1 METSQIC
8 EGSAGNTLKMD
19 LHDKEIAP
27 GEIVPVV
34 IIGNGPSGIC
44 LSYLLSGY
52 TPYLS
57 PEASHPNPLL
67 YSKLAEQRHLSLLEQ
82 DLEYLCEGLEGRSS
96 NPVAVLFDSL
106 LLPDSDF
113 GLDHTSPLEW
123 RYEPERAIPHLVLGK
138 GPPGGAWHA
147 MEGSMLTLS
156 LANWMELPGLKLKDW
171 IRDKR
176 RNLRNDRATPAEI
189 ASYYQHYVSQ
199 MSLEQSFAC
208 GTTVTSVTRQ
218 PGNQEGSPPCWRVTG
233 LQHREG
239 EELGD
244 GSAVLEEVPFSLL
257 AHNVVLAT
265 GTHDIPARLG
275 VDGEFLPFV
284 YHSFWELEAA
294 ISRGELDQAS
304 DPLLVVGAGLTAA
317 DAVLAAHHLNTH
329 IYHVFRRSVTD
340 PGLIFNQLPKVL
352 YPEYHKVHQMMTQQQ
367 HQPSSQPQDLVQ
379 SLHPHSAPSSPSSLS
394 PLPSTT
400 SSSPSSY
407 SGYLSF
413 PLHRVVEFRPDRKC
427 VLESD
432 SGQQTVVQVS
442 KALVL
447 IGAHPNLSFL
457 DNNGRSLSF
466 NPNEPITCR
475 RNPIE
480 VDPFT
485 NKVVAAEGPGMY
497 AMGPLVGENFV
508 RFLKGGALAI
518 ASDLAKRQRQ
528 GMEQEDLTVDRW
540 LDRQVTTQTQ
550 AEVCVLDS

>member
-1 METSQIC
+1 
-8 EGSAGNTLKMD
+8 MD
-19 LHDKEIAP
+19 LHDKEIIP
-27 GEIVPVV
+27 GEILPVV

-67 YSKLAEQRHLSLLEQ
+67 HSKLGEQPHLSLLEQ

-123 RYEPERAIPHLVLGK
+123 RYEPERAVPHLVLGK

-171 IRDKR
+171 MREKR
-176 RNLRNDRATPAEI
+176 RNVRNDRATPAEI

-218 PGNQEGSPPCWRVTG
+218 SGNQEGSPSCWRVTG
-233 LQHREG
+233 LQRREG

-244 GSAVLEEVPFSLL
+244 GSAVSEEVPFSLL

-275 VDGEFLPFV
+275 VEGESLPYV
-284 YHSFWELEAA
+284 CHSFWELEAA
-294 ISRGELDQAS
+294 ISRGELDQSS
-304 DPLLVVGAGLTAA
+304 DPVLVVGAGLTAA
-317 DAVLAAHHLNTH
+317 DAVLAAHHLNTPV
-329 IYHVFRRSVTD
+329 YHAFRRSVTD
-340 PGLIFNQLPKVL
+340 PGLIFNQLPKLL
-352 YPEYHKVHQMMTQQQ
+352 YPEYHKVHQMMIQQQ
-367 HQPSSQPQDLVQ
+367 YQPDPPPQNHAQNLHDPSTPFSLPPSS
-379 SLHPHSAPSSPSSLS
+379 SN
-394 PLPSTT
+394 T

-407 SGYLSF
+407 PGYLSF
-413 PLHRVVEFRPDRKC
+413 PRYKVVAFRPDRKC

-432 SGQQTVVQVS
+432 SGQRTVVQIS

-457 DNNGRSLSF
+457 ADNGRPLGLI
-466 NPNEPITCR
+466 PKEPITCR
-475 RNPIE
+475 RNPVE

-485 NKVVAAEGPGMY
+485 NKVVGADGPGMY

-518 ASDLAKRQRQ
+518 ASDLAKTQRE
-528 GMEQEDLTVDRW
+528 GHLTTDRLMDRW
-540 LDRQVTTQTQ
+540 VDRQVTTQTQ

>member
-1 METSQIC
+1 
-8 EGSAGNTLKMD
+8 MD
-19 LHDKEIAP
+19 LHDKEILP
-27 GEIVPVV
+27 GEILPVV

-57 PEASHPNPLL
+57 PDASHPNPLL
-67 YSKLAEQRHLSLLEQ
+67 HSKLGEQPHLSLLEQ

-123 RYEPERAIPHLVLGK
+123 RYEPERAVPHLVLGK

-171 IRDKR
+171 MREKR
-176 RNLRNDRATPAEI
+176 RNVRNDRATPAEI
-189 ASYYQHYVSQ
+189 ASYYQHYISQ

-218 PGNQEGSPPCWRVTG
+218 PGSHEGSPPCWRVTG
-233 LQHREG
+233 QQRREG

-244 GSAVLEEVPFSLL
+244 GSSVSEEVPFSLL

-275 VDGEFLPFV
+275 VEGESLPFV
-284 YHSFWELEAA
+284 CHSFWELEAA
-294 ISRGELDQAS
+294 ISRGELDQSS
-304 DPLLVVGAGLTAA
+304 DPVLVVGAGLTAA
-317 DAVLAAHHLNTH
+317 DAVLAAHHLNTPV
-329 IYHVFRRSVTD
+329 YHAFRRSVTD
-340 PGLIFNQLPKVL
+340 PGLIFNQLPKLL

-367 HQPSSQPQDLVQ
+367 YRPNPP
-379 SLHPHSAPSSPSSLS
+379 PHDPAQNLRDHSTPSSLPPS
-394 PLPSTT
+394 SSTT

-407 SGYLSF
+407 PGYLSF
-413 PLHRVVEFRPDRKC
+413 PRYRVVAFRPDQKC

-432 SGQQTVVQVS
+432 SGQRTVVQVS

-457 DNNGRSLSF
+457 DDNGRSLGID
-466 NPNEPITCR
+466 PNETISCR

-485 NKVVAAEGPGMY
+485 NNVVTADGPGMY

-518 ASDLAKRQRQ
+518 ASDLAKRQKEGWGREE
-528 GMEQEDLTVDRW
+528 GDLTTDRW
-540 LDRQVTTQTQ
+540 VDRQVTTQTE
-550 AEVCVLDS
+550 AEVCVVDS

>member
-1 METSQIC
+1 MTQHNSPFSYLLPSTRTHQKKQPFAL
-8 EGSAGNTLKMD
+8 SAALQ
-19 LHDKEIAP
+19 
-27 GEIVPVV
+27 
-34 IIGNGPSGIC
+34 GNGPSGIC

-67 YSKLAEQRHLSLLEQ
+67 NSKLREQPHLSLLEQ

-113 GLDHTSPLEW
+113 GLDHTSPLAW
-123 RYEPERAIPHLVLGK
+123 RYEPERAVPHLVLGK

-171 IRDKR
+171 MREKR
-176 RNLRNDRATPAEI
+176 RNVRNDRATPAEI

-199 MSLEQSFAC
+199 MSLEQNFAC

-218 PGNQEGSPPCWRVTG
+218 PGGDREGAPLPCWRVTG
-233 LQHREG
+233 LQRREG

-244 GSAVLEEVPFSLL
+244 GSAVSEEVPFSML

-275 VDGEFLPFV
+275 VEGESLPYV
-284 YHSFWELEAA
+284 CHSFWELEAA
-294 ISRGELDQAS
+294 ISRGELDKSS
-304 DPLLVVGAGLTAA
+304 DPVLVVGAGLTAA
-317 DAVLAAHHLNTH
+317 DAVLAAHHLNTPV
-329 IYHVFRRSVTD
+329 YHAFRRSVND
-340 PGLIFNQLPKVL
+340 PGLIFNQLPKLL
-352 YPEYHKVHQMMTQQQ
+352 YPEYHKIHQMMTQQQ
-367 HQPSSQPQDLVQ
+367 YQPDPPPQDHAQNLHDPSS
-379 SLHPHSAPSSPSSLS
+379 SSSLP
-394 PLPSTT
+394 PLSSSTT

-407 SGYLSF
+407 PGYLSF
-413 PLHRVVEFRPDRKC
+413 PRYRVAAFRPDRKC

-432 SGQQTVVQVS
+432 SGQRTVVQIS

-457 DNNGRSLSF
+457 GDDNGRTLGVY
-466 NPNEPITCR
+466 PEEPITCR

-485 NKVVAAEGPGMY
+485 NKVVVADGPGMY

-518 ASDLAKRQRQ
+518 ASDLAKSLRE
-528 GMEQEDLTVDRW
+528 GGGGDLTADGFVDRK
-540 LDRQVTTQTQ
+540 
-550 AEVCVLDS
+550 EVCGLDS

>member
-1 METSQIC
+1 
-8 EGSAGNTLKMD
+8 MD
-19 LHDKEIAP
+19 RHDKEIIR
-27 GEIVPVV
+27 GEILPVV

-67 YSKLAEQRHLSLLEQ
+67 HSKLREQPHLSLLEQ

-113 GLDHTSPLEW
+113 GIEHTSPLDW

-138 GPPGGAWHA
+138 GQPGGAWHA
-147 MEGSMLTLS
+147 MECSMLTLS

-171 IRDKR
+171 MREKR
-176 RNLRNDRATPAEI
+176 RNVRNDRATPAEI

-199 MSLEQSFAC
+199 MSLEQNFAC

-218 PGNQEGSPPCWRVTG
+218 PGDQDGSPPCWRVTG
-233 LQHREG
+233 LQRREG

-244 GSAVLEEVPFSLL
+244 GSAVSEEVPFSML

-275 VDGEFLPFV
+275 VEGESLPYV
-284 YHSFWELEAA
+284 CHSFWELEAA
-294 ISRGELDQAS
+294 ISRGELDQSS
-304 DPLLVVGAGLTAA
+304 DPVLVVGAGLTAA
-317 DAVLAAHHLNTH
+317 DAVLAAHHLNTPV
-329 IYHVFRRSVTD
+329 YHAFRRSVND
-340 PGLIFNQLPKVL
+340 PGIIFNQLPKLL

-367 HQPSSQPQDLVQ
+367 YQPDPPSQDHAQN
-379 SLHPHSAPSSPSSLS
+379 LHDPSTPSSL
-394 PLPSTT
+394 PHPSSSSSSSSST
-400 SSSPSSY
+400 SSPPSSY
-407 SGYLSF
+407 PGYLSF
-413 PLHRVVEFRPDRKC
+413 PRYRVAAFRPDRKC

-432 SGQQTVVQVS
+432 SGQRTVVQIS

-457 DNNGRSLSF
+457 ADNGRPLGVY
-466 NPNEPITCR
+466 PEEPITCR
-475 RNPIE
+475 RNPVE
-480 VDPFT
+480 VDQFT
-485 NKVVAAEGPGMY
+485 NKVLAADGPGLY

-518 ASDLAKRQRQ
+518 ASDLAKKQRR
-528 GMEQEDLTVDRW
+528 GDGGDLAADGGRTRDGLVDRRV
-540 LDRQVTTQTQ
+540 DGRATAHTG
-550 AEVCVLDS
+550 AEVCVLGS